1 MTATDFYGEL
11 TQQGVN
17 VWLDRGALK
26 YRAPQDVMTPALLA
40 DLKAHKAELIALLAS
55 NDAAFTLDRYRHLV
69 QCQQCANLTL
79 GGGCRMKAGYKPI
92 PNAKRDCK
100 QHQPLQ
106 ETRQTAAVVP
116 YSQQEIEA
124 LLRRHESQLLAHVV
138 NCPDCRISDRRWCG
152 DGFAAGSAYDALLMV
167 FDDADDRHQTFVD
180 RVIKARVIT
189 GDYPYR

>member
-1 MTATDFYGEL
+1 MNAYDVL
-11 TQQGVN
+11 TLAQQQGVQIS
-17 VWLDRGALK
+17 LK
-26 YRAPQDVMTPALLA
+26 GKGLHLEAKTPPTPALLA

-55 NDAAFTLDRYRHLV
+55 NDSTAKHDRYRVLTT
-69 QCQQCANLTL
+69 CQQCANLTL

-106 ETRQTAAVVP
+106 EARELVAATPYTAD
-116 YSQQEIEA
+116 ELNA
-124 LLRRHESQLLAHVV
+124 LLERYERRLLLHVV